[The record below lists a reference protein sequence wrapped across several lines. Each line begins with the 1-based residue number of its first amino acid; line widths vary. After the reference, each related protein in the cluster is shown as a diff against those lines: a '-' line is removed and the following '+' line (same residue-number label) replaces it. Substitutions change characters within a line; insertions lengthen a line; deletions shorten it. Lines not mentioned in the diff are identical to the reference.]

1 MISPVWLQIIPSTA
15 TDSDSKTYSIGG
27 THDIDKKWVNDVK
40 KKNTLVV
47 PRVLFDKVRVS
58 FLRNTAILFIL
69 NTHKMFPNLLDIK
82 YK

>member
-15 TDSDSKTYSIGG
+15 TYSDSNTYSIGG

-47 PRVLFDKVRVS
+47 PRVLFDNVRVS
-58 FLRNTAILFIL
+58 FVRNTAR
-69 NTHKMFPNLLDIK
+69 LLT
-82 YK
+82 

>member
-47 PRVLFDKVRVS
+47 PRVLFDKVRVP
-58 FLRNTAILFIL
+58 FLRNTARLL
-69 NTHKMFPNLLDIK
+69 TYCYKMLSNLLDIK